1 METKTNHLKHGLDS
15 MTPNA
20 FIGKTKQPTD
30 GEVTAALGPVK
41 ALWDQL
47 IDDLADECGV
57 AGQEWN
63 SYSLKAGW
71 SLRLKREQRNIVYL
85 SPCSGCFRVSFALGD
100 KAVQAARQSKLPTR
114 ILKIIHEAKRY
125 AEGTGVRL
133 EVKAPK
139 DLAAVKTLAAIKLAN

>member
-1 METKTNHLKHGLDS
+1 

-30 GEVTAALGPVK
+30 GELTAALGPAK
-41 ALWDQL
+41 TLWDQL

-57 AGQEWN
+57 VGQEWN
-63 SYSLKAGW
+63 SYSRKAGW
-71 SLRLKREQRNIVYL
+71 TLRLKREQRNIVYL
-85 SPCSGCFRVSFALGD
+85 SPCEGSFRVSFALGD
-100 KAVQAARQSKLPTR
+100 KAVQAARQSKLPPR
-114 ILKIIHEAKRY
+114 VIKIINEAKRY

-139 DLAAVKTLAAIKLAN
+139 DIAAVKTLASIKLAN